1 MKTLKSVFA
10 FLLVV
15 SFFYSCKQQDSVTP
29 NASGD
34 DELISSIQSAVDKQT
49 VSTEALPTSSQSE
62 VSHDCSQSES
72 YVATA
77 QLAPDLGYQVTM
89 RRSRGAD
96 AGEESEA
103 YFDLNGR
110 RLEAGSG
117 TTDKMGKKGKKGR
130 KKPRGKDCFELV
142 YPVSFTMPDGSNIT
156 VADKEG
162 WSAVKAWH
170 EANPDVKERGAIQ
183 FPVDIAFEDGT
194 TQTISNQDEMSAAK
208 ATCGGGITKCF
219 EFSFPVNV
227 TMPDNSTITL
237 SSKGDRSL
245 IKAWHEANPDVEGRG
260 TLVFP
265 VSITYTDGTTA
276 TINNEEEMRAAKQS
290 CK

>member
-1 MKTLKSVFA
+1 MKTLKSVFT

-29 NASGD
+29 NTSGD
-34 DELISSIQSAVDKQT
+34 DELISSIQLAVDKQT
-49 VSTEALPTSSQSE
+49 ISTEALPTSSQSE

-110 RLEAGSG
+110 RLEAGNG
-117 TTDKMGKKGKKGR
+117 TTGKMGKKGKKGR
-130 KKPRGKDCFELV
+130 KKPRSKDCFELV

-170 EANPDVKERGAIQ
+170 EANPDLKERGTLV

-194 TQTISNQDEMSAAK
+194 TQTISNQDEMQAAK

-237 SSKGDRSL
+237 NSKGDRSL

-265 VSITYTDGTTA
+265 VNITYTDGTTA
-276 TINNEEEMRAAKQS
+276 TINNEEELRAAKQS